1 MHTVHTMDICICD
14 EGVAGEL
21 EKAPL
26 KNGHLNEEIMTE
38 SHGLEDEHSRQKG
51 QFMQS
56 PCGRDEQTIH

>member
-1 MHTVHTMDICICD
+1 M
-14 EGVAGEL
+14 AGEL

>member
-1 MHTVHTMDICICD
+1 M
-14 EGVAGEL
+14 AGEL

-26 KNGHLNEEIMTE
+26 KNGHLNEEIMIE

-56 PCGRDEQTIH
+56 PCGRDEQSIYWFILIRKYRDFPD